1 MRMGTDIKKSEVAV
15 HLASCVVTDNKHHDR
30 CPNVDYMKEIIQKKG
45 FENIVE
51 GSFQSEPTRKL
62 RAQGKYKVYEN
73 VAFD

>member
-1 MRMGTDIKKSEVAV
+1 
-15 HLASCVVTDNKHHDR
+15 
-30 CPNVDYMKEIIQKKG
+30 MKEIIQKKG